1 MSLWEDDPRTDE
13 ELLAA
18 YCVRAEE
25 AGEDWWAFPQSLARG
40 EKHGVPRRAADQAE
54 WDIVTDCETASV
66 IDEQIRADEEAGRLS
81 VRSHPWLKVGTVVAF
96 RKDEL
101 GAFKIGPY

>member
-1 MSLWEDDPRTDE
+1 MSDCEPLYVLP
-13 ELLAA
+13 AHPNA
-18 YCVRAEE
+18 
-25 AGEDWWAFPQSLARG
+25 
-40 EKHGVPRRAADQAE
+40 PRRFIFPAEGE